1 MNTLELITEY
11 VKHHVDNPPDSLAL
25 ESKLSE
31 IGLDSLA
38 VLEMMFEIEEK
49 YDIHLPNNVQMPET
63 VGQLVDLIEKFK
75 PLVVNE

>member
-1 MNTLELITEY
+1 MNTLELITQY
-11 VKHHVDNPPDSLAL
+11 VKEHVDNPPDSLAL
-25 ESKLSE
+25 ESKLND

-75 PLVVNE
+75 PLLVNE